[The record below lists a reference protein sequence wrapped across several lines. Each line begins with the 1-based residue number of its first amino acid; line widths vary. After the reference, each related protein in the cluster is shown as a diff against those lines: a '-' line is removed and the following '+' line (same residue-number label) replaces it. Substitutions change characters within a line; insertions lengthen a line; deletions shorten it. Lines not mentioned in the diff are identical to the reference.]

1 MGTRLLQSSEQF
13 RCQPQIAD
21 TPKKFAHLSYARQ
34 LSIAFLKISTFV
46 SKHFLNAK
54 SCAPTALRYELGVAL
69 EHLLAEDGPVTL
81 DAAYAQLPTI
91 TSVGMATLPKSCN
104 RPAMPQD
111 RVCASSRP
119 SCLDSATIMAQ
130 TATECM

>member
-91 TSVGMATLPKSCN
+91 TSVGMATLLPDAGQQFSLRC
-104 RPAMPQD
+104 D
-111 RVCASSRP
+111 ASGLVP
-119 SCLDSATIMAQ
+119 TLGEQ
-130 TATECM
+130 V